1 MLLTN
6 TYDPDP
12 RVRQEALT
20 LLALGCRVRLLAW
33 DRDRKSPATETIE
46 GVEIERVQ
54 LASRHGRGTT
64 QIFFY
69 LALYLRMFWRGW
81 RTQFDVVHCHD
92 LDTLPLGWALGI
104 FKRKRVVYDAH
115 ESFPDMLAGSVPAFV
130 QRLLFRLENSLIR
143 RVDLLIT
150 VGEKLRRH
158 FEERGARRTTVV
170 GNWKRIEEYSRTE
183 EQNLQVRRRLRI
195 PQDGLVVACIT
206 QLLKDRK
213 ITELLDAVDESPN
226 VYALIGGKG
235 VLEPLVRE
243 RAATNPRIIY
253 LGVVP
258 AAEIATY
265 TCAADI
271 IYYGF
276 DPENPN
282 ARFSAPNKLYESV
295 AAGRPLIVGDFGEIA
310 EAVRNGNFGIVL
322 PKYSAEAVR
331 NALARLQ
338 DDTWRTAL
346 GANAAV
352 YGRTTMNWQRGQQI
366 LHDEYCALLCRKAG
380 ASLA

>member
-1 MLLTN
+1 
-6 TYDPDP
+6 
-12 RVRQEALT
+12 
-20 LLALGCRVRLLAW
+20 
-33 DRDRKSPATETIE
+33 
-46 GVEIERVQ
+46 
-54 LASRHGRGTT
+54 
-64 QIFFY
+64 
-69 LALYLRMFWRGW
+69 
-81 RTQFDVVHCHD
+81 
-92 LDTLPLGWALGI
+92 
-104 FKRKRVVYDAH
+104 
-115 ESFPDMLAGSVPAFV
+115 
-130 QRLLFRLENSLIR
+130 
-143 RVDLLIT
+143 VDLLIT

-243 RAATNPRIIY
+243 RAATNPRIVY